1 MYEGKVAK
9 HLEAPD
15 TPETIIEDFAKEFFA
30 DSARADFHA
39 KQVLRRY
46 VEEDREIV
54 IWQGSVDPNSK
65 RTSVKYA

>member
-30 DSARADFHA
+30 DSARPIGVHSALQNRVRNAIISMLH
-39 KQVLRRY
+39 
-46 VEEDREIV
+46 
-54 IWQGSVDPNSK
+54 QGSVDPNSK